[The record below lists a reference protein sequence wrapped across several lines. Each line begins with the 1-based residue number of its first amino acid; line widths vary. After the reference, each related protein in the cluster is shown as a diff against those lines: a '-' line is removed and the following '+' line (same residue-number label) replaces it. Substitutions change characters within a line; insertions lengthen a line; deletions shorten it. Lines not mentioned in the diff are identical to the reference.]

1 MKGLLLKDFYMLK
14 KYCRAYLLIAAVFIA
29 ASLMSD
35 ENMFFVLYPCL
46 FCGMI
51 PVNLLG
57 YDERSHFL
65 QYSGTLPYTKTQIV
79 SAKYLMGLFAQIAIL
94 IATGVAQAVR
104 MGMNGT
110 FVLGDYLMLMFMVF
124 IMAAISSSISLPFM
138 FKWGVE
144 RGRIAYYVTIGVVC
158 AGSVLASNLVTGEVH
173 SDMQMN
179 GVLLLLCLVG
189 VGIYALSWYLSV
201 LFFKKR
207 EIN

>member
-1 MKGLLLKDFYMLK
+1 MKGILLKDFYMLK
-14 KYCRAYLLIAAVFIA
+14 KYCKAYLLIAAVFIA

-35 ENMFFVLYPCL
+35 ENMFFVSYPCL
-46 FCGMI
+46 FCSMI

-94 IATGVAQAVR
+94 IATGIAQAVR

-144 RGRIAYYVTIGVVC
+144 KGRIAYYVTIGVVC
-158 AGSVLASNLVTGEVH
+158 AGSVIASNLVTEEVH
-173 SDMQMN
+173 SDRQTN
-179 GVLLLLCLVG
+179 GVLLLLCLAGIG
-189 VGIYALSWYLSV
+189 VYALSWYLSV
-201 LFFKKR
+201 VFYKKR